1 MISYLS
7 GLMLSVQVLERAVWI
22 LVPELYLWGHMEDK
36 TEGNATVQK
45 GKKKND
51 SQKRRPFLTLECI

>member
-45 GKKKND
+45 GKKK
-51 SQKRRPFLTLECI
+51 K

>member
-45 GKKKND
+45 GEKKMILRKED
-51 SQKRRPFLTLECI
+51 HF

>member
-22 LVPELYLWGHMEDK
+22 SVPELYLWGHMEDK
-36 TEGNATVQK
+36 TEGMLQSKK
-45 GKKKND
+45 GKKMILRKED
-51 SQKRRPFLTLECI
+51 HF

>member
-45 GKKKND
+45 GKKKMILRKED
-51 SQKRRPFLTLECI
+51 HF

>member
-22 LVPELYLWGHMEDK
+22 SVPELYLWGHMEDK

-45 GKKKND
+45 GKKKMILRKED
-51 SQKRRPFLTLECI
+51 HF